1 MPSNP
6 YEVLGVTNSAT
17 QDEIKKA
24 YRKMAHQYH
33 PDKNPDNPES
43 EAKFKQVSNAYET
56 LSDTNKRAN
65 YDRFGEA
72 GSGGFSGAAGAGGFD
87 FGNFGNM
94 AGGVGGIDIEGVEDI
109 FDAFFGG
116 NGGGRRSNKASA
128 RSKGVD
134 IEIMLE
140 ITLEDAA
147 KGVEKQIKYKHNSS
161 CDHCEGKGHE
171 KDSGV
176 KKCKTCNGRGKVYQ
190 RMQTIFG
197 TIQQEITC
205 PDCQGKGDVYDK
217 ICKICKGKGFEQK
230 TEDLKVNVPVGVT
243 DGVRIKYIGKGE
255 AGYVG
260 SRPGDLFIAIE
271 IKNHK
276 NLKRSE
282 MDVFS
287 DVQIDYFDLL
297 LGGIIKVDTVWGQ
310 NEVKIPPLTDP
321 SKELRIKSQG
331 MPKLN
336 NASIKGDHY
345 INIKVKMPSKLS
357 AQDVKQ
363 LEDIRKKAK

>member
-1 MPSNP
+1 MSSNP
-6 YEVLGVTNSAT
+6 YEVLNVDKSAT

-43 EAKFKQVSNAYET
+43 EAKFKQVSNAYEV
-56 LSDTNKRAN
+56 LSDTSKRAN
-65 YDRFGEA
+65 YDRFGDA
-72 GSGGFSGAAGAGGFD
+72 GTNPGFGGMGGGFD

-94 AGGVGGIDIEGVEDI
+94 AGGMGGIDIDGVEDI

-116 NGGGRRSNKASA
+116 NGNRRSNKTSA
-128 RSKGVD
+128 RSRGVD
-134 IEIMLE
+134 IEMSLE

-147 KGVEKQIKYKHNSS
+147 KGVTKDVKYKHNCS
-161 CDHCEGKGHE
+161 CVHCEGKGHE

-176 KKCKTCNGRGKVYQ
+176 KKCKTCNGKGKVYQ

-205 PDCQGKGDVYDK
+205 PDCQGKGDTFDK
-217 ICKICKGKGFEQK
+217 VCKVCKGKGFEQK
-230 TEDLKVNVPVGVT
+230 TEELKVNVPVGVT
-243 DGVRIKYIGKGE
+243 DGIRIKYTGKGE
-255 AGYVG
+255 AGYIG
-260 SRPGDLFIAIE
+260 SKPGDLYISVE

-276 NLKRSE
+276 TLKRSE

-287 DVQIDYFDLL
+287 DIEIDYFDLL
-297 LGGIIKVDTVWGQ
+297 LGGVIKVETVWGQ

-321 SKELRIKSQG
+321 SKELRIKNQG

-336 NASIKGDHY
+336 NDKIKGDHY

-357 AQDVKQ
+357 TQDVKQ
-363 LEDIRKKAK
+363 LEEIRKRAR